1 MDFHAIRHFMHMQA
15 MSLVSGDHKSQS
27 SSSSN
32 EDASFQNMLN
42 VFLAPSE
49 GAYTPQPSKPN
60 LTSFNAFQQP
70 PTIHMSTRSSSE
82 AASSSNPS
90 SSTREVNVDDHDVNE
105 LIKEASSVNGIDES
119 LVRAVVKAESN
130 FDPNVV
136 SPVGAQG
143 LMQLMPATAK
153 GLGVTNAFD
162 PRENIMGG
170 TKYLKQ
176 MLDRYDGDAKLAL
189 AAYNAGPGN
198 VDKYGGVPPF
208 KETQNYIG
216 KILG

>member
-32 EDASFQNMLN
+32 GDASFQDMLDI
-42 VFLAPSE
+42 FLAPSAE
-49 GAYTPQPSKPN
+49 SYSSHSSKPN
-60 LTSFNAFQQP
+60 LTSFNAFQP
-70 PTIHMSTRSSSE
+70 PPAIHMSNRSSSE
-82 AASSSNPS
+82 AASSPS
-90 SSTREVNVDDHDVNE
+90 PSTREVNVENQDVDQ
-105 LIKEASSVNGIDES
+105 LIKEASSVNEIDES

-162 PRENIMGG
+162 PKENVMGG